1 MAKILIVDDSNFLR
15 QLLRRALEEKQYIVV
30 EARDGYDGIE
40 VLKQNHDIKLICC
53 DINMPRLDG
62 LSMCK
67 MVKEMPEYQHIP
79 ILIVTTEASA
89 EIKAE
94 GKKIGVL
101 GWVTKPFD
109 AQKLQAAVEQLLGS

>member
-1 MAKILIVDDSNFLR
+1 MGKILIVDDSKFLR
-15 QLLRRALEEKQYIVV
+15 QMLRRALEEKQYIVV
-30 EARDGYDGIE
+30 EAIDGYEGIE
-40 VLKQNHDIKLICC
+40 MLKQNQDVKLICC

-67 MVKEMPEYQHIP
+67 MVKEMPEYKHIP

-94 GKKIGVL
+94 GKKVGVL

-109 AQKLQAAVEQLLGS
+109 AQKLQAAVEQLLGR